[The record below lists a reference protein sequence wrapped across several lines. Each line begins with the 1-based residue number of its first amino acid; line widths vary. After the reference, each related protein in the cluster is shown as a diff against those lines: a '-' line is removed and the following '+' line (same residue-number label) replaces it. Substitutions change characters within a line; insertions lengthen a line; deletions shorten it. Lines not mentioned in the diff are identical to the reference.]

1 MVAYRI
7 SCAAQIYKLL
17 KHKNAMKHFLSS
29 LVNAGVVTICTS
41 GAMTILNADHFA
53 FTTWLRNW
61 CISWSIVFVY
71 VFLFA
76 GRISKKIHGL

>member
-1 MVAYRI
+1 MVAYKI
-7 SCAAQIYKLL
+7 SCAALIYKLL
-17 KHKNAMKHFLSS
+17 KHKNTMKHFLSS
-29 LVNAGVVTICTS
+29 LVNAGVVTICTI

-76 GRISKKIHGL
+76 GRISNNIHGL

>member
-1 MVAYRI
+1 
-7 SCAAQIYKLL
+7 
-17 KHKNAMKHFLSS
+17 MKHFLSS
-29 LVNAGVVTICTS
+29 FVNAGVVTICTS
-41 GAMTILNADHFA
+41 GAMTALNADHFA

-61 CISWSIVFVY
+61 CISWSIIFVY